1 MLLSL
6 SSVAEPALFQCPAV
20 SAREHA
26 SAWRVVDLSHAFY
39 AEYFADMLPKI
50 HKFIRARF
58 PSSQAE
64 DLANETMLT
73 LWRKGVPAPVD
84 ESELRQLRQLTYK
97 IALGHVLNAQR
108 KAARELEAVEH
119 VVLRILPGSDPTFE
133 AIVPIALA
141 QAIGQ
146 LEFNDRQ
153 AINLLVAG
161 FGTGEI
167 ADILGISPKA
177 ASMRLARCRQRLDRR
192 LRADA
197 ADLPDEEVS
206 GGARARQYP

>member
-6 SSVAEPALFQCPAV
+6 SSVAEPAFLQCPAV
-20 SAREHA
+20 SVRDTTSAR
-26 SAWRVVDLSHAFY
+26 RVVDLSHAFY

-73 LWRKGVPAPVD
+73 LWRKGIPAPAD
-84 ESELRQLRQLTYK
+84 DSELRQLRQLTYK

-108 KAARELEAVEH
+108 KAARELAAVEH
-119 VVLRILPGSDPTFE
+119 ITLRILPGTDTTFE

-153 AINLLVAG
+153 AINLLIAG

-192 LRADA
+192 LRADSGER
-197 ADLPDEEVS
+197 DEEVS
-206 GGARARQYP
+206 GDVRARQYP